1 MQYLTQSEYQ
11 NPYWRH
17 NLIVCLFGSFATLIA
32 MTLILPF
39 LPLYVQQLGINGQA
53 AIAQWSGIAYGAT
66 YLTAG
71 VVAPLWGRLGDLYG
85 RKSMLVRASAGMAI
99 TMALM
104 GCATTIWQFVGL
116 RLLAGIAGGYSSGA
130 MILVASQAPRAQS
143 AWALGLL
150 SSGIM
155 AGNLIGPLIGG
166 IFPPLVGIRMT
177 FIGAGSLIFIAFL
190 ATLFMVRETP
200 QRTRKPL
207 PTRGH
212 WSDIPNK
219 PLMITMLGTGLLLMV
234 ANMSIEPIITLYIH
248 SLIADPTQTTLI
260 AALVMSAA
268 ALGSVLS
275 ASYLGRVADKKGHG
289 VIIVSA
295 LAVASMLLIPQAF
308 VTAGWQLI
316 ALRFLMGLALG
327 GLMPCVTAVIRHNV
341 PEHSVGV
348 VLGYAV
354 SAQFV
359 GQVAGPL
366 LGGFIGG
373 QIGMRFVFLGT
384 SLLLF
389 LGAIGN
395 WRILSLSKQR

>member
-1 MQYLTQSEYQ
+1 MHHNTQSEYQ
-11 NPYWRH
+11 KPYWRH
-17 NLIVCLFGSFATLIA
+17 NLVVCLFGSFATLIA

-39 LPLYVQQLGINGQA
+39 LPLYVEQLGIDGQA
-53 AIAQWSGIAYGAT
+53 DIAQWSGIAYGAT

-71 VVAPLWGRLGDLYG
+71 VVAPVWGRLGDLYG
-85 RKSMLVRASAGMAI
+85 RKSMLVRASLGMAI
-99 TMALM
+99 TITLM
-104 GCATTIWQFVGL
+104 GCATTIWQLVGL

-130 MILVASQAPRAQS
+130 MILVASQAPRSQS

-150 SSGIM
+150 SSGVM
-155 AGNLIGPLIGG
+155 AGNLIGPLVGG
-166 IFPPLVGIRMT
+166 FLPPLVGIRMT

-190 ATLFMVRETP
+190 ATLFLIRETQP
-200 QRTRKPL
+200 PPRKHLQTRI
-207 PTRGH
+207 H

-234 ANMSIEPIITLYIH
+234 ANMSIEPIITLYIR
-248 SLIADPTQTTLI
+248 SLTIDPTRVTLI

-275 ASYLGRVADKKGHG
+275 ASYLGRVADKKGHS

-295 LAVASMLLIPQAF
+295 LAVASLLLIPQAF

-316 ALRFLMGLALG
+316 GLRFLMGLSLG

-341 PEHSVGV
+341 PDHSVGV

-359 GQVAGPL
+359 GQVVGPL

-373 QIGMRFVFLGT
+373 QISMRFAFLGT

-389 LGAIGN
+389 LGAISN
-395 WRILSLSKQR
+395 WRVLHMPQKR